1 MRKLVLAAG
10 LSALSAF
17 GFVFSYLSIAAA
29 DDVKAIAIV
38 KNADGKFVFS
48 DTNAKI
54 KEGQTI
60 KWVAVDSDVTHQL
73 VADSESDALTDT
85 GAFDS
90 TRSPNKKFDAGGGT
104 IKYHCAIHPKSMRGT
119 ITVAAAQAPAEEA
132 AKPEPKAEPKAQA
145 EEPAEEA
152 PAPKKQ
158 KAKAKPS
165 YGYSY

>member
-1 MRKLVLAAG
+1 MRSTLLLLPALAS
-10 LSALSAF
+10 LSAGGLALSGKPA
-17 GFVFSYLSIAAA
+17 AAA
-29 DDVKAIAIV
+29 DDVKSIAII
-38 KNADGKFVFS
+38 KNADGKFVFT

-90 TRSPNKKFDAGGGT
+90 TRSPNQKFDATGT

>member
-1 MRKLVLAAG
+1 MRKLMLAAG

-60 KWVAVDSDVTHQL
+60 KWVAVDSDVPHQL
-73 VADSESDALTDT
+73 VPDSEGDPLTDT

-90 TRSPNKKFDAGGGT
+90 TNPPSQKFGAAGT
-104 IKYHCAIHPKSMRGT
+104 IHYHCAVHPKSMRGT
-119 ITVAAAQAPAEEA
+119 ITVAAAAAPAGEA
-132 AKPEPKAEPKAQA
+132 AGAAEPKTEPKVQA

-152 PAPKKQ
+152 PAPKKR
-158 KAKAKPS
+158 KAKPS
-165 YGYSY
+165 YGYGY

>member
-1 MRKLVLAAG
+1 MRKLMLVSG

-17 GFVFSYLSIAAA
+17 GFVFSYLSIAVA

-60 KWVAVDSDVTHQL
+60 KWVAVDSDVPHQL
-73 VADSESDALTDT
+73 VADSEGDALADT

-90 TRSPNKKFDAGGGT
+90 TNPPSQKFGTAGT
-104 IKYHCAIHPKSMRGT
+104 IHYHCAVHPKSMRGT
-119 ITVAAAQAPAEEA
+119 ITVATAAPPAGA
-132 AKPEPKAEPKAQA
+132 AGAVEPKSEPKVQA

-152 PAPKKQ
+152 PAPKKR
-158 KAKAKPS
+158 KAKPS
-165 YGYSY
+165 YGYGY

>member
-10 LSALSAF
+10 FSALSAF

-54 KEGQTI
+54 GEDQTI
-60 KWVAVDSDVTHQL
+60 KWVAVDFDVTHQL
-73 VADSESDALTDT
+73 VPDSEGDALTDT

-90 TRSPNKKFDAGGGT
+90 TRSPNQKFGAGAAPSTIIARFIQRACGDDHRGRSTSTGRGGGDSR
-104 IKYHCAIHPKSMRGT
+104 A
-119 ITVAAAQAPAEEA
+119 
-132 AKPEPKAEPKAQA
+132 
-145 EEPAEEA
+145 
-152 PAPKKQ
+152 
-158 KAKAKPS
+158 
-165 YGYSY
+165 